1 MKHLIIF
8 FLSILLTV
16 AVVKGQDMDS
26 SKRDISLIILAK
38 KGRPMSNI
46 IVRSLSTANA
56 GITDRSGLFV
66 FSDMSDNDT
75 LSVLLPRIGETFIPV
90 VGMDSI
96 VVKLRSAR
104 RYYYV
109 SNAGQSEIFNRRSDN
124 FNKIKTEPTDLLDVQ
139 EMLSRHSYRS
149 LADLLQGVAGLNI
162 TLGMNGEIT
171 DANMRG
177 PTSLVIKDNNQPI
190 VVLDGVM
197 IGTLSVADSR
207 VNIYDIKTIEVQ
219 KNATQW
225 GAFGANGIILI
236 KTQ

>member
-1 MKHLIIF
+1 MRYLIVF
-8 FLSILLTV
+8 FLSILVT
-16 AVVKGQDMDS
+16 ATVKGQDMDS

-38 KGRPMSNI
+38 KGRPMRNI
-46 IVRSLSTANA
+46 IVRSLSATNA

-66 FSDMSDNDT
+66 FADMSDNDT

-109 SNAGQSEIFNRRSDN
+109 SNAGQSENFNKRSEN

-162 TLGMNGEIT
+162 TQTSGNQVY
-171 DANMRG
+171 ANMRG
-177 PTSLVIKDNNQPI
+177 PTSLAYGNNNQPM
-190 VVLDGVM
+190 VVLDGEM
-197 IGTLSVADSR
+197 IGTLSVAENR

-225 GAFGANGIILI
+225 GAFGANGVIVI